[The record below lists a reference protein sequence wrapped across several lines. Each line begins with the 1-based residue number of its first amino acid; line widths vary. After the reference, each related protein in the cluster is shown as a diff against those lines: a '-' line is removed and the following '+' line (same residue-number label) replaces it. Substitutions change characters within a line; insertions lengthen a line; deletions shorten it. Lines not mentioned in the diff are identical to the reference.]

1 MENLKNTEFGQDAN
15 LRAKKKLR
23 NRTDVLDKAQ
33 LSPNDKAKIKA
44 LLDVHNA
51 IQFMSLEE
59 SEDNEEGASDPPPR
73 YIRPLCSERSKLR
86 NINAVL
92 DAFSEAHMSKRQ
104 KKRTA
109 RKITREVDKYL
120 SDRPIP
126 NNCPSW
132 AVCQ

>member
-1 MENLKNTEFGQDAN
+1 M
-15 LRAKKKLR
+15 
-23 NRTDVLDKAQ
+23 LDKVQ
-33 LSPNDKAKIKA
+33 LYPNDKAKIKA

-51 IQFMSLEE
+51 IQFMSLE

-92 DAFSEAHMSKRQ
+92 DAFCEANACQRGKER
-104 KKRTA
+104 A
-109 RKITREVDKYL
+109 AGKITREVDKYL
-120 SDRPIP
+120 SDRPVP
-126 NNCPSW
+126 NNCTSW

>member
-1 MENLKNTEFGQDAN
+1 M
-15 LRAKKKLR
+15 
-23 NRTDVLDKAQ
+23 LDKVQ
-33 LSPNDKAKIKA
+33 LYPNDKAKIKA

-51 IQFMSLEE
+51 IQFMSLE

-109 RKITREVDKYL
+109 RKITREVDKHL
-120 SDRPIP
+120 SDRPVP

>member
-1 MENLKNTEFGQDAN
+1 M
-15 LRAKKKLR
+15 
-23 NRTDVLDKAQ
+23 LDKAQ

-120 SDRPIP
+120 SDRPVP

>member
-1 MENLKNTEFGQDAN
+1 M
-15 LRAKKKLR
+15 
-23 NRTDVLDKAQ
+23 LDKAQ
-33 LSPNDKAKIKA
+33 LSPSDKAKIKA

-92 DAFSEAHMSKRQ
+92 DAFCEACMSKRQ
-104 KKRTA
+104 
-109 RKITREVDKYL
+109 RKSSWE
-120 SDRPIP
+120 
-126 NNCPSW
+126 NN
-132 AVCQ
+132 QRG